1 MVLFTDFGN
10 VLSFGLVKHA
20 QFYTLMCSTILSC
33 LWWTMHTDY
42 MIKSGVCFS
51 KLEAI
56 SLTNCQILFGNNIW
70 DIGGFKRPM
79 WWTNVLVEFGVSNF
93 IYATIGA
100 IQKWANFVPQI
111 LTPSKFTL
119 IYDLWFSFDR
129 VQSPDHFGMS
139 IFEIVKKLTE
149 LWLKYVCPY
158 MVIGAILGLIWP
170 LSPIFCDILDSN
182 LF

>member
-51 KLEAI
+51 KLKAI

-70 DIGGFKRPM
+70 DIGGFKRSM
-79 WWTNVLVEFGVSNF
+79 WWTNVLGEFEKPDL
-93 IYATIGA
+93 IYVTIGA
-100 IQKWANFVPQI
+100 IQMRANFVPQN

-119 IYDLWFSFDR
+119 IYDLIYSSYLIEFR
-129 VQSPDHFGMS
+129 LLIILVCRY
-139 IFEIVKKLTE
+139 
-149 LWLKYVCPY
+149 LK
-158 MVIGAILGLIWP
+158 
-170 LSPIFCDILDSN
+170 S
-182 LF
+182 